1 MYLIQKHNIFCKFVQ
16 NRYKNAKMEYTL
28 LKELI
33 KYTEEYQEGNSSVK
47 IEDFTIWLNNKL
59 FASKNNGSYTTHD
72 ELLIA
77 FKLMHLNKALKKQT
91 KSVLSE
97 SNVSSID
104 EYSFLLHL
112 DYQESFRKME
122 LVEIHNLEAPTGIEI
137 IKRLIKNKFVEEFP
151 DEEDRRAKRIKI
163 TKSGIKELSLI
174 KPKID
179 LIFTKFS
186 EPLNLNEKVKIS
198 GILDKLSR

>member
-1 MYLIQKHNIFCKFVQ
+1 
-16 NRYKNAKMEYTL
+16 MEYTL

-33 KYTEEYQEGNSSVK
+33 AYVEQYQEGSPSSK

-59 FASKNNGSYTTHD
+59 FASRNNGSHSTHD

-77 FKLMHLNKALKKQT
+77 FKLMHLNKALKRQT
-91 KSVLSE
+91 KSVWSG
-97 SNVSSID
+97 SIVSSID

-122 LVEIHNLEAPTGIEI
+122 LVEMHNLEAPTGIEI
-137 IKRLIKNKFVEEFP
+137 IKRLIKNKLVEEFP
-151 DEEDRRAKRIKI
+151 DEEDKRAKRIKI
-163 TKSGIKELSLI
+163 TKNGIKELSLI
-174 KPKID
+174 QPKID
-179 LIFTKFS
+179 LIFTKFT
-186 EPLNLNEKVKIS
+186 EPLDLNEKIKIS